1 MLTSPRNLVRAI
13 PIGIEP
19 EASYRFGHA
28 LCRRPAASV
37 TRGLRAS
44 DSGDPDPRSFAADH
58 AAYVNALRSA
68 GVNVVIVDPL
78 EAFPD
83 SVFIEDVALCIGGVA
98 ILLRPGASSRF
109 GEREAMRAALAC
121 HFETIIDLDGYGFV
135 DGGDILATGREVL
148 VGLSSRTD
156 ESGVDALRRHLA
168 DLGIRLRPVRTPTE
182 ILHLKTA
189 CALLDAGTVFSTP
202 ALAATGCFAGYRII
216 ECPIGEEPAANLIRV
231 NDVVLLSEGY
241 PNTAKLLGSEG
252 FKVETVPTTQAAKLD
267 GGLSCMSLRW

>member
-1 MLTSPRNLVRAI
+1 MLTSPGNLVRAT

-37 TRGLRAS
+37 TRGLRTS
-44 DSGDPDPRSFAADH
+44 DSGDPDPEAFAAEH
-58 AAYVNALRSA
+58 AAYVNAQRSA
-68 GVNVVIVDPL
+68 GVNVTVMDPL

-83 SVFIEDVALCIGGVA
+83 SVFIEDVALCIAGVA
-98 ILLRPGASSRF
+98 IVLRPGASSRF
-109 GEREAMRAALAC
+109 GEREATRAALAG
-121 HFETIIDLDGYGFV
+121 HFETIVDLDGHGFV

-156 ESGVDALRRHLA
+156 ESGVGALERHLA
-168 DLGIRLRPVRTPTE
+168 DLGIRLRPVRTPAE
-182 ILHLKTA
+182 ILHFKTG
-189 CALLDAGTVFSTP
+189 CALLDAVTVFSTA
-202 ALAATGCFAGYRII
+202 ALAASGCFSGYRIV

-231 NDVVLLSEGY
+231 NDVVLLSEGH
-241 PNTAKLLGSEG
+241 PITAKLLESEG